1 MNWKEI
7 IKEDMLEKVILALMP
22 MYGSRKEIIDSNI
35 LGVQSEGE
43 LYLIPPYTKE
53 DVKSLIEDIR
63 FAAKAH
69 GDSDKKN
76 ILESIDKLTS
86 LLTNNRN

>member
-1 MNWKEI
+1 MSWKEI

-63 FAAKAH
+63 LTPVNHLVLIPTNHQNKM
-69 GDSDKKN
+69 N
-76 ILESIDKLTS
+76 ISTEQE
-86 LLTNNRN
+86 